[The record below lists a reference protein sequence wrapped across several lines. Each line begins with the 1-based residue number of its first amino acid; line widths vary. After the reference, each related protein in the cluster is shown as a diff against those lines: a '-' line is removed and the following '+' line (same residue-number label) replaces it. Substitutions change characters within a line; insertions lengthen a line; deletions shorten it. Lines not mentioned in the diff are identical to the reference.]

1 MFLRLARFD
10 GPIGSLRLKC
20 LMFCIVLGITSTP
33 LVHLKTSNALAEET
47 TAPHRGVSRI
57 AQHTPPRSNQYE
69 SPTQPIQA
77 VVPAPLS
84 APDTLLRLEPKRLE
98 NTKIGLLLPLTGLQ
112 SVLGQAMLEGAQ
124 LALFEMATDQFTLY
138 PFDTRGTPDGARAA
152 ANAAI
157 RNGVSLILGPL
168 LASSVRAA
176 APVAG
181 RVGVNMIAFS
191 NSREVAGDNVFI
203 MGFVPRQQVFTV
215 VNYAVLRGM
224 RRLALLAPDNSYGRA
239 VFKSL
244 KNVAARR
251 GAKVVKFSFY
261 KPGATDFGVEIKAIS
276 NYDRRRAA
284 LLKQRALLEARE
296 DEVSQQALKR
306 LDNLD
311 TIGEVDFDA
320 ILLPDTGPSMS
331 VLAAQLAFFD
341 VDQPAV
347 RFLGLRNWDQIPNIE
362 GEPALRRAWFSA
374 PSMRERRFFVDRFSR
389 AFGKPPPRL
398 VSLAYDATALA
409 AVLARSPGGPNF
421 SRRTLTNPNG
431 FDGVDGLFRLR
442 EDGVAERAFSVLEVR
457 KKGFRTLNPS
467 ARTFDESRR

>member
-10 GPIGSLRLKC
+10 GPIGRLRLQC
-20 LMFCIVLGITSTP
+20 LTFGILFGITSTTF
-33 LVHLKTSNALAEET
+33 VHLKTNRAFAAET
-47 TAPHRGVSRI
+47 VAHKQASSRMAQYAPTAPS
-57 AQHTPPRSNQYE
+57 E
-69 SPTQPIQA
+69 
-77 VVPAPLS
+77 S
-84 APDTLLRLEPKRLE
+84 APVTVPSSSSSSSSPDILLSPDANRSDT
-98 NTKIGLLLPLTGLQ
+98 TKIGLLLPLTGPQ
-112 SVLGQAMLEGAQ
+112 AALGQAMLAGAQ

-138 PFDTRGTPDGARAA
+138 PFDTGGTPDGARAA
-152 ANAAI
+152 AEAAI

-181 RVGVNMIAFS
+181 RVGVNVIAFS

-203 MGFVPRQQVFTV
+203 MGFVPRQQVVTV
-215 VNYAVLRGM
+215 VDYAARRGL

-239 VFKSL
+239 VFQSL
-244 KNVAARR
+244 QNVTASR
-251 GAKVVKFSFY
+251 GAKIVKFSFY
-261 KPGATDFGVEIKAIS
+261 KPGATDFGTEIKAIS
-276 NYDRRRAA
+276 NYDERRAA
-284 LLKQRALLEARE
+284 LLKQRALLEKRE

-320 ILLPDTGPSMS
+320 ILLPDTGSSMS

-362 GEPALRRAWFSA
+362 REPALRRAWFAA
-374 PSMRERRFFVDRFSR
+374 PSMRERRFFVDRFSQ

-409 AVLARSPGGPNF
+409 AVLARSPGGPDF
-421 SRRTLTNPNG
+421 TRRALTNPNG

-467 ARTFDESRR
+467 ARTFQDFRR